1 MGRISFNNL
10 SEAFID
16 AASKYAD
23 KQFLSNDINLS
34 FTYSEAKTKAIL
46 ISEQLR
52 DLGIGKNDK
61 VAIIAENTP
70 LWPIAYF
77 AIMLADATAVP
88 ILPEFSAED
97 IAKLLNHSESKA
109 VFASSKQA
117 LKIDTSSKLPLFV
130 INECDIDL
138 SRNQEK
144 STTKRS
150 PEPIFLTDLASI
162 IYTSGTTGTPKG
174 VMLTHDNFLQNTEGC
189 WAIQDVNSED
199 VFLSVLPLAH
209 SYEFTIGLILPMVA
223 GSSINYLTK
232 PPSVSTLLPALA
244 TIRPTTMLTVPL
256 IIEKIF
262 KGGIKPKLQKSKV
275 TAVIYSTMLGRK
287 LLHYIAG
294 KELKKKFGGRIRFF
308 GVGGAKLDRETERFL
323 SEAKFPYSIG
333 YGMTEASPLLA
344 GAPPSKTKIYS
355 TGPTVLNQELQIVNP
370 NPKTGIGEIWARG
383 RNVMV
388 GYYKQPELT
397 SEIITSDGWLK
408 TGDLGKINYNGYL
421 YICGRLKNII
431 LGSNGENIY
440 PEDIEAILN
449 KHELV
454 IESLVYEFKGK
465 IIAKVHLNYEQFEKQ
480 YNELKSAAQNL
491 QREYEIKKEELL
503 KDLKTY
509 VNSKVGRASQLTAVK
524 DQANPFEKTPTLK
537 IKRYLYTSKK

>member
-1 MGRISFNNL
+1 MGRILFNNL

-23 KQFLSNDINLS
+23 KQFLSNDLNLS
-34 FTYSEAKTKAIL
+34 FTYSEAKTKATH

-70 LWPIAYF
+70 LWAIAYF

-117 LKIDTSSKLPLFV
+117 LKIDSKLPLFEIKERDV
-130 INECDIDL
+130 VL

-144 STTKRS
+144 PTARRS
-150 PEPIFLTDLASI
+150 PEPIISSDLASI

-223 GSSINYLTK
+223 GSTINYISK

-275 TAVIYSTMLGRK
+275 TATIYSTLLGRK

-308 GVGGAKLDRETERFL
+308 GVGGAKLDWETERFL

-344 GAPPSKTKIYS
+344 GAPPSKTKLYS
-355 TGPTVLNQELQIVNP
+355 TGPTVINQELQIVNP

-383 RNVMV
+383 RNVMA

-408 TGDLGKINYNGYL
+408 TGDLGKITHNGYL

-449 KHELV
+449 RHELV

-465 IIAKVHLNYEQFEKQ
+465 LIAKVHLNYEQFEKH

-503 KDLKTY
+503 KDLQTY